1 MSPTD
6 DVRRADSRQVHGV
19 RRLLSRK
26 WWLGAT
32 GVIAA
37 IGVLVPVGLWLTDRS
52 PASTITTKHQINAH
66 NGNCIIQGGSGNTC
80 NVKQSSAPLQQG
92 LPLTVAVRKDIGPC
106 AHAWMVSRRSSSAP
120 KPPLSN
126 LNPEVW
132 ASWARAAG
140 AVDAGRT
147 DVFATIQ
154 AKPGDVVYV
163 TGIQFNVS
171 QRRPPI
177 HGTLAAPPCAG
188 PTYGR
193 FVAVHLDPSPPRVF
207 ATSSDPKAIV
217 GALPSALG
225 LKVKP
230 FTLPYKVTNSD
241 GLVLILEA
249 QVKKFDCVWSAEI
262 LWSSNGRNGS
272 VRIDNNGRPFETTPF
287 TYG

>member
-1 MSPTD
+1 MSPKD
-6 DVRRADSRQVHGV
+6 DVRRARSRQADGV

-37 IGVLVPVGLWLTDRS
+37 IGVLVPVGLWLTNRS

-80 NVKQSSAPLQQG
+80 DVQQSSTPLQPG

-106 AHAWMVSRRSSSAP
+106 AHAWMVRKSSSVP

-126 LNPEVW
+126 LNSEVW

-147 DVFATIQ
+147 DVTATIQ
-154 AKPGDVVYV
+154 AKPGDVVYI
-163 TGIQFNVS
+163 TGFQFNVS

-177 HGTLAAPPCAG
+177 HGTVAGPTCAG

-193 FVAVHLDPSPPRVF
+193 FVAVHLDPNPPRIF
-207 ATSSDPKAIV
+207 ATSSDPRAIV
-217 GALPSALG
+217 GAEPGALG

-230 FTLPYKVTNSD
+230 LTLPYKVTNSD

-249 QVKKFDCVWSAEI
+249 QAKKFDCVWSVDI
-262 LWSSNGRNGS
+262 LWSSDGRNGS
-272 VRIDNNGRPFETTPF
+272 VTIGNNGKPFETTPLI
-287 TYG
+287 YG

>member
-1 MSPTD
+1 MSPRD
-6 DVRRADSRQVHGV
+6 DVRRARSRQVHGF
-19 RRLLSRK
+19 RQLLTRK

-37 IGVLVPVGLWLTDRS
+37 IGVLVPVGLWLADRS
-52 PASTITTKHQINAH
+52 PASTITTKNQINAH
-66 NGNCIIQGGSGNTC
+66 NGNCVILGGSGNSC
-80 NVKQSSAPLQQG
+80 DVKQSSAPLG
-92 LPLTVAVRKDIGPC
+92 PGSPLTVAITKDIGPC
-106 AHAWMVSRRSSSAP
+106 AHAWMVSRRSSSVP

-126 LNPEVW
+126 LTPEVW
-132 ASWARAAG
+132 ASWARAVG

-147 DVFATIQ
+147 DVTATIQ
-154 AKPGDVVYV
+154 AKPGDVVYI
-163 TGIQFNVS
+163 TGIQFSVS

-177 HGTLAAPPCAG
+177 HGTLAAPTCAG

-207 ATSSDPKAIV
+207 ATSSDPRALV
-217 GALPSALG
+217 GVAPGALG

-249 QVKKFDCVWSAEI
+249 QAKKFDCVWSAEI

-272 VRIDNNGRPFETTPF
+272 VRIDNNGRPFETTPLID
-287 TYG
+287 G

>member
-1 MSPTD
+1 MSPKD
-6 DVRRADSRQVHGV
+6 DVRRARSRQADGV

-37 IGVLVPVGLWLTDRS
+37 IGVLVPVGLWLTNRS

-80 NVKQSSAPLQQG
+80 DVQQSSTPLQPG

-106 AHAWMVSRRSSSAP
+106 AHAWMVRKSSSVP

-126 LNPEVW
+126 LNSEVW

-147 DVFATIQ
+147 DVTATIQ
-154 AKPGDVVYV
+154 AKPGDVVYI
-163 TGIQFNVS
+163 TGFQFNVS

-177 HGTLAAPPCAG
+177 HGTVAGPTCAG

-193 FVAVHLDPSPPRVF
+193 FVAVHLDPNPPRIF
-207 ATSSDPKAIV
+207 ATSSDPRAIV
-217 GALPSALG
+217 GAEPGALG

-230 FTLPYKVTNSD
+230 LTLQYKVTNSD

-249 QVKKFDCVWSAEI
+249 QAKKFDCVWSADI
-262 LWSSNGRNGS
+262 LWSSDGRNGS
-272 VRIDNNGRPFETTPF
+272 VTIGNNGKPFETTPLI
-287 TYG
+287 YG